1 MDNTWTQTK
10 SPRMFRLR
18 RGEYTAIVHFLVDGT
33 VGYRVH
39 RKGLQS
45 IRQRGF
51 IAQAVTHTDGFS
63 VVEKGLA
70 LAIAEDAAPSTR
82 RLALLTFVPFGR
94 YKYVAYYLRRK
105 GYADVRLPR
114 RQGDAPFVLG
124 ESGTAVVIEVTEH
137 LLAIAPGVVVV

>member
-33 VGYRVH
+33 TSYRVY
-39 RKGLQS
+39 RKGLQGV
-45 IRQRGF
+45 RQQGF
-51 IAQAVTHTDGFS
+51 VAPVTDTYGFS
-63 VVEKGLA
+63 IAEKGLA
-70 LAIAEDAAPSTR
+70 LAIAEDTAPSTR
-82 RLALLTFVPFGR
+82 RPALLTFVPFGR

-114 RQGDAPFVLG
+114 RQGDDPLVLG
-124 ESGTAVVIEVTEH
+124 EAGTAVVDEVTKH
-137 LLAIAPGVVVV
+137 LMAIAPGVVVV